1 MDKEPIYDDGYEAF
15 VETDLYDPEKLIQAG
30 DDSPDTPKKR
40 RTSWMNKNMP
50 YMMGALALALVV
62 LALVSAFFVQGGPDY
77 IVGLVTSYTMPEPG
91 RKQLEE
97 LLTAYADD
105 RNGDGRVVVQL
116 HSYAFVPNTTDQAQR
131 EEALLDLEATLVCKE
146 SMIFLHD
153 QAALGE
159 ISGQVDGLFQ
169 YLDGSPM
176 PKGASDFENAYVAWE
191 DCKALS
197 GFQPDPERLNMWD
210 PQVFLELC
218 QSLRVSVRAVDE
230 DIAQDEEFLA
240 YQQSS
245 AAFVQRLQSGE
256 KPAA

>member
-15 VETDLYDPEKLIQAG
+15 VESDLYDPDKLIRAG
-30 DDSPDTPKKR
+30 DDTPDTPKKR
-40 RTSWMNKNMP
+40 RAGWMNKNMP

-62 LALVSAFFVQGGPDY
+62 LVLVSTLFVQGGPDY

-91 RKQLEE
+91 RRQLEE
-97 LLTAYADD
+97 LLAAYADD

-116 HSYAFVPNTTDQAQR
+116 HAYAFVPNTTDKAQR
-131 EEALLDLEATLVCKE
+131 EEALLDLEATLLCNE

-159 ISGQVDGLFQ
+159 ISSQVDGLFQ
-169 YLDGSPM
+169 YNDGTPM
-176 PKGASDFENAYVAWE
+176 PQGATDFENACVAWAG
-191 DCKALS
+191 CKALA
-197 GFQPDPERLNMWD
+197 GFQPDPDRLNMWD

-218 QSLRVSVRAVDE
+218 QSLRVSVRAVNE
-230 DIAQDEEFLA
+230 TIAQDAEFLA
-240 YQQSS
+240 YQESS
-245 AAFVQRLQSGE
+245 AAFAQRLLSGE